1 METLSKHRKYTVTRD
16 SIVERVSSPYKWV
29 SIKNNRT
36 GEVVRYYEAEFVRGQ
51 MHHDPNTD
59 SYPAYVHMEVFRLCK
74 N

>member
-16 SIVERVSSPYKWV
+16 RWPASSPHKWV

-51 MHHDPNTD
+51 MHYDPNTD